1 LVLLILHVKKIKKI
15 FFHNS
20 EIEAGVELRAG
31 DEVEFYAQYNPKSG
45 KPCASKLRRINN
57 LQRPDRLITKLKSI
71 NFDEITRQKLVIV
84 RQPRNADEKSK
95 GFTSARIERAPGV
108 LLKAQN

>member
-1 LVLLILHVKKIKKI
+1 ACEENKKI

-20 EIEAGVELRAG
+20 EIEGGFELRAG
-31 DEVEFYAQYNPKSG
+31 DEVEFYAQYNLKSG

-71 NFDEITRQKLVIV
+71 NFDENTRQKLVIV

-95 GFTSARIERAPGV
+95 GFTSARIERAPGT
-108 LLKAQN
+108 LIKSQN

>member
-1 LVLLILHVKKIKKI
+1 MRKQTATYQVRLALALIAVQSILSIL
-15 FFHNS
+15 S
-20 EIEAGVELRAG
+20 L
-31 DEVEFYAQYNPKSG
+31 S
-45 KPCASKLRRINN
+45 N

-71 NFDEITRQKLVIV
+71 NFDENTRQKLVIV

-95 GFTSARIERAPGV
+95 GFTSARVERAPGT